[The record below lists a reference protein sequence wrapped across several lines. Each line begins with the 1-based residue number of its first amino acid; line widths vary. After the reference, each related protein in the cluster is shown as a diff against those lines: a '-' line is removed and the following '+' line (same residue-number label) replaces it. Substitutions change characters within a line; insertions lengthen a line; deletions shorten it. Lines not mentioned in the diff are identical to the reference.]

1 MPYVTV
7 PNEREEQ
14 ILRENGMDPKS
25 YGVTYRDAD
34 TLRLLCYATRDTITI
49 YRGDRKW

>member
-14 ILRENGMDPKS
+14 ILRENGLDPKNF
-25 YGVTYRDAD
+25 GVTFRSAD
-34 TLRLLCYATRDTITI
+34 CIRLLCYTTRDIITVW
-49 YRGDRKW
+49 RGDRKW

>member
-7 PNEREEQ
+7 PDKQEEQ
-14 ILRENGMDPKS
+14 ILRENGLNPSD
-25 YGVTYRDAD
+25 YGVTGRDAD
-34 TLRLLCYATRDTITI
+34 SIRLLCYATRDQITI